1 MPRVVIP
8 KDFIMVPSSNKL
20 RKPKVIPAS
29 PKAAWNNSINEM
41 REKFPS
47 MVMQLQKQS
56 GQIDKVKQALQKQKE
71 SIVKSIG
78 SLEDIP
84 NGPVKS
90 ATMALS
96 LCMAGC
102 YLGMLDGA
110 ISFVFENSQNVLGQ
124 FQKTLPDAETGLLL
138 EALEEHKS
146 KTVVLMKDMMKN
158 GKVKDIQ
165 ERHNSSLQ
173 KIGDSINSMH
183 NMSKQ
188 SNRPLSVIE
197 YQSRLGN
204 LFLGSYTAGIRD
216 AFLYF
221 YDLIGTVSSNAAFSF
236 SKPETGSGPK

>member
-1 MPRVVIP
+1 MPQVIIP
-8 KDFIMVPSSNKL
+8 KDFFVVPAAKML
-20 RKPKVIPAS
+20 RKPKVLPTS
-29 PKAAWNNSINEM
+29 PKAAWNNSINEV

-47 MVMQLQKQS
+47 MVIELQKQS

-71 SIVKSIG
+71 SIIRSIG

-110 ISFVFENSQNVLGQ
+110 TSFVFENTQNILEQ
-124 FQKTLPDAETGLLL
+124 SQKTIPGAEINLLL

-146 KTVVLMKDMMKN
+146 KTVSLMKDMIKN

-165 ERHNSSLQ
+165 GRHNSSLQ
-173 KIGDSINSMH
+173 KIGNSINCMQ

-188 SNRPLSVIE
+188 SNRHLSVIE
-197 YQSRLGN
+197 YQNHLDN
-204 LFLGSYTAGIRD
+204 LFLGSYTAGIRE
-216 AFLYF
+216 AFFL
-221 YDLIGTVSSNAAFSF
+221 LGTQ
-236 SKPETGSGPK
+236 